1 MRFLKVFDFSLG
13 RDFWNYRLGQLISLL
28 GDSCSGIALAWW
40 ILDKTGSAAAMSSVL
55 APAMFVRI
63 FLLPLMGPLG
73 DNFSRKHLIVI
84 ADIWRFVFTGVLVA
98 MVFFNYF
105 NLPLLATVYIF
116 IAFGSS
122 LFSAASA
129 GIVPQLVPRESLQ
142 IALQQTQAINSFAGV
157 IGGVVGGMVVT
168 FGGVFGA
175 FLLDAFTYLAAAFM
189 AMMIRANTKPPRD
202 PVAQVSCSFVNW
214 KNELLGGFKILYKI
228 PVLFWLCII
237 AMLMNLALSPLGII
251 LPVLA
256 KEGRNMPPWFLGGLE
271 SSISLG
277 AIVGAFSLSTLQK
290 YLKAHLAFVGS
301 IAMIG
306 VGVMLLPWVPNLL
319 LPLTVLFWIGIGSSW
334 ANIPLG
340 TQISLAVPNAYLS
353 RIGSI
358 MNFLCTGISP
368 LGVAGAGILISNLG
382 LTHSLVFM
390 GGGLVLLTPLILF
403 IPRFKEFLI
412 ANPKDAEDFFSKN
425 YPGVFN
431 ADKTG
436 V

>member
-1 MRFLKVFDFSLG
+1 MNFLKLFDFSLG
-13 RDFWNYRLGQLISLL
+13 RDFWNFRLGQLISLL

-40 ILDKTGSAAAMSSVL
+40 ILDKTGSAVAMSSVL
-55 APAMFVRI
+55 APAMVVRI

-73 DNFSRKHLIVI
+73 DNFSRKHLIII
-84 ADIWRFVFTGVLVA
+84 ADIWRFVFTGILAA
-98 MVFFNYF
+98 MVFFDYF
-105 NLPLLATVYIF
+105 SLPLLASVYIF
-116 IAFGSS
+116 ISFGSA
-122 LFSAASA
+122 LFNAASG

-142 IALQQTQAINSFAGV
+142 IASQQTQAINSFAGIIGGV
-157 IGGVVGGMVVT
+157 IGGIVVT

-175 FLLDAFTYLAAAFM
+175 FLIDAISYFAAAIM
-189 AMMIRANTKPPRD
+189 AMMIRANTKPARD
-202 PVAQVSCSFVNW
+202 PSSDAASSFSHW
-214 KNELLGGFKILYKI
+214 KNELLDGFKILYKI
-228 PVLFWLCII
+228 PVLFWLCIV
-237 AMLMNLALSPLGII
+237 AMLMNLSLSPLGII

-277 AIVGAFSLSTLQK
+277 AIVGAFSLTTLQK
-290 YLKAHLAFVGS
+290 YVKPHFFFVGS

-340 TQISLAVPNAYLS
+340 TQISLSVPNAYLS

-368 LGVAGAGILISNLG
+368 LGVAGAGILISSLG
-382 LTHSLVFM
+382 LTNSLVVM
-390 GGGLVLLTPLILF
+390 GGGLVLLTPLIFL
-403 IPRFKEFLI
+403 IPRIKEFLV
-412 ANPKDAEDFFSKN
+412 ATPKDAEDFFSKN
-425 YPGVFN
+425 YPGTF
-431 ADKTG
+431 
-436 V
+436 